1 MLVTRYAIDDICSC
15 LFQFENMQFIYAYQ
29 IDTEKKC
36 VVYNPYTKEI
46 LWFRDVYNFFMFIVI
61 IRKPR
66 QAQALPR

>member
-1 MLVTRYAIDDICSC
+1 
-15 LFQFENMQFIYAYQ
+15 MQFIYAYQ
-29 IDTEKKC
+29 IDTEKKSA
-36 VVYNPYTKEI
+36 VYNPYTIET